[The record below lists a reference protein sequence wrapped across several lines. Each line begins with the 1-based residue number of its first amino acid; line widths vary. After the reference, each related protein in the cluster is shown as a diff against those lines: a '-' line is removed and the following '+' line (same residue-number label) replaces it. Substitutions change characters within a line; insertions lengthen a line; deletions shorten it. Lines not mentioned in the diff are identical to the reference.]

1 MRGGRPNL
9 QLGDSWVVEGHDEG
23 HEEYLPP
30 TEADQDFRARTS
42 TPRRSPRSNNRSP
55 EPEFVMPP
63 LDAET
68 LEASW
73 SQNESTSRSP
83 RRFQESKRRNSRH
96 GTGHGTGH
104 DTGYD
109 NPQRRLRIQPS
120 YNQPPLD
127 SSTTN
132 SNPPRGQNTDVKDII
147 TVFFDH
153 TTMAFS
159 WALDILWGALRL
171 LRTPLSYLLAIC
183 ILSGFGLVARSLIT
197 NSIYASLSPICR
209 IPGSSLLNL
218 PFCSIGNDGSSNRV
232 KVPVEFEQVMMVQS
246 QFEDILKESAGGVSL
261 PLDMKRGES
270 FLRDLRQLVRYSQL
284 KSR

>member
-9 QLGDSWVVEGHDEG
+9 QLGDSWVVEGRDEG
-23 HEEYLPP
+23 YEEYLPP
-30 TEADQDFRARTS
+30 TEADQDHQARTS
-42 TPRRSPRSNNRSP
+42 TPRRFSRSNNRSP
-55 EPEFVMPP
+55 EPEFVMPS

-73 SQNESTSRSP
+73 SQGESTSRSP
-83 RRFQESKRRNSRH
+83 RRFQESKRRNSRN
-96 GTGHGTGH
+96 GKGHGTGH
-104 DTGYD
+104 DTGHD
-109 NPQRRLRIQPS
+109 NPQRRLRMQPS
-120 YNQPPLD
+120 YNKTPLVP
-127 SSTTN
+127 SAI
-132 SNPPRGQNTDVKDII
+132 NPNTQHRQDTDVKDII

-153 TTMAFS
+153 TMMVFS
-159 WALDILWGALRL
+159 WIIDILRGALRL